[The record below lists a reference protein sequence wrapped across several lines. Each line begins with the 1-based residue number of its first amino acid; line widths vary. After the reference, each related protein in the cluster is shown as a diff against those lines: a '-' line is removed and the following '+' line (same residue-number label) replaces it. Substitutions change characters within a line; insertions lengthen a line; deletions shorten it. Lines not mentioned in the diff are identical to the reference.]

1 MKAERLVGLGMDL
14 VEIERI
20 EDSIKKFGNRFL
32 KRIFHPAEVAYAEG
46 QARPATHLA
55 ARFAAKEAASKAFGT
70 GIGKTLPWLGMEI
83 GRQSSGEPFLRF
95 HGAGADLAKS
105 RGILRAL
112 VTLSHTRTH
121 SAATVALLGP

>member
-1 MKAERLVGLGMDL
+1 MSAERLLGLGMDL
-14 VEIERI
+14 VEIDRI
-20 EDSIKKFGNRFL
+20 EDSMKKFGDRFL
-32 KRIFHPAEVAYAEG
+32 KRIFHPAEVAYAES

-70 GIGKTLPWLGMEI
+70 GFGKTLPWLGMEI
-83 GRQSSGEPFLRF
+83 GRHSSGEPFLRF
-95 HGAGADLAKS
+95 HAGGADLAKT
-105 RGILRAL
+105 RGVTRAL

>member
-1 MKAERLVGLGMDL
+1 MSAERLLGLGMDL
-14 VEIERI
+14 VEIDRI
-20 EDSIKKFGNRFL
+20 EDSMNRFGERFL
-32 KRIFHPAEVAYAEG
+32 HRIFYPGEVQYAQT

-70 GIGKTLPWLGMEI
+70 GIGKALPWLGMEV
-83 GRQSSGEPFLRF
+83 GRHSSGEPFLRF
-95 HGAGADLAKS
+95 HAAGADLAKH
-105 RGILRAL
+105 RGVVRAL

>member
-1 MKAERLVGLGMDL
+1 MNAEKLLGLGMDL

-20 EDSIKKFGNRFL
+20 EESIQKFGDRFL
-32 KRIFHPAEVAYAEG
+32 KRIFHPAEVAYAKT

-70 GIGKTLPWLGMEI
+70 GIGKALPWLGMEI
-83 GRQSSGEPFLRF
+83 GRHSSGEPFLRF
-95 HGAGADLAKS
+95 HAAGSELAKS
-105 RGILRAL
+105 RGITRAL
-112 VTLSHTRTH
+112 VTLSHTRSH

>member
-1 MKAERLVGLGMDL
+1 MSHERLLGLGMDL

-20 EDSIKKFGNRFL
+20 EDSMKKFGQRFL
-32 KRIFHPAEVAYAEG
+32 SRIFHPSEVAYAES

-70 GIGKTLPWLGMEI
+70 GIGKSLPWLGMEI
-83 GRQSSGEPFLRF
+83 GRHSSGEPFLRF
-95 HGAGADLAKS
+95 HASGADLAKT
-105 RGILRAL
+105 RGVARAL

>member
-1 MKAERLVGLGMDL
+1 MSTERLLGLGMDL
-14 VEIERI
+14 VEIDRI
-20 EDSIKKFGNRFL
+20 EDSMKKFGDRFL
-32 KRIFHPAEVAYAEG
+32 KRIFHPAEVAYAES

-70 GIGKTLPWLGMEI
+70 GIGKALPWLGMEI
-83 GRQSSGEPFLRF
+83 GRHSSGEPFLRF
-95 HGAGADLAKS
+95 HAGGADLAKT
-105 RGILRAL
+105 RGVVRTL